1 MFGGCV
7 NEPVEGASF
16 PAPLQTFAFGYE
28 FNLLLP
34 GLYFPESLLTL
45 VFVGM
50 FSQPLQGV
58 NFTASLLVLAFGFT
72 FTRALQGVASL
83 HVCCRG
89 RLEGPASTAA
99 GLNFPASLQTFRLRC
114 DFNQPLESVNF
125 PAFLHTLASR

>member
-1 MFGGCV
+1 
-7 NEPVEGASF
+7 
-16 PAPLQTFAFGYE
+16 
-28 FNLLLP
+28 
-34 GLYFPESLLTL
+34 
-45 VFVGM
+45 M

-58 NFTASLLVLAFGFT
+58 NFTASLLVLAFGFA

-83 HVCCRG
+83 HVCCRE